1 MSSRVNITSRRTL
14 SESSEAEGT
23 VTYNR
28 ELFLPG
34 LGPAGHLSRGG
45 EHSQHVSPTGSEVIQ
60 LLFLNIKSMKM
71 LVYMLVVKYNVSV
84 TMVK

>member
-34 LGPAGHLSRGG
+34 LGQAGHLPRGG
-45 EHSQHVSPTGSEVIQ
+45 EHSQHVSPTGSEVNYIIISIKHPNF
-60 LLFLNIKSMKM
+60 LFYGLSIYEILISK
-71 LVYMLVVKYNVSV
+71 
-84 TMVK
+84 

>member
-1 MSSRVNITSRRTL
+1 MHTDSKYFNSSFELELKLNILLFKGSDMSSRVNITSRRTL

-34 LGPAGHLSRGG
+34 LGPAGHLPRGG
-45 EHSQHVSPTGSEVIQ
+45 EHSQHVSPTGSEVI
-60 LLFLNIKSMKM
+60 
-71 LVYMLVVKYNVSV
+71 
-84 TMVK
+84 